1 MLAVLGLCENF
12 LAVGPVGLE
21 PTSSS
26 DQDHMVPQAGVI
38 AMLDHGP
45 FKHLIQE
52 IPILIY
58 VR

>member
-1 MLAVLGLCENF
+1 MGF
-12 LAVGPVGLE
+12 E

-26 DQDHMVPQAGVI
+26 AQDRVVPQAGVI

-45 FKHLIQE
+45 FNQLIQK

-58 VR
+58 VC